1 MSDLR
6 DKVWYRGANEYPGW
20 LYLGEGNSTTEQFG
34 PGLYFS
40 DRYETARAYGQVKAF
55 SIRKLEDL
63 SGKPLYFF
71 DNVNAIATHSPNY
84 ADPKLCKDLVFE
96 FMEMAADY
104 DFERFDIVLSN
115 WDEKGLAAINKLFRS
130 VYYNSFSMAEVMQ
143 SVASEIFRNATTE
156 FLMSCRA
163 LNVGGLILHDPFK
176 TGYKSEQY
184 LVLYDPL
191 LVRELNLSLPLEG
204 ECDDSYRY

>member
-55 SIRKLEDL
+55 SIRKLESL

-71 DNVNAIATHSPNY
+71 DNVKAIATHSPNY
-84 ADPKLCKDLVFE
+84 ADPILCKSLIFE
-96 FMEMAADY
+96 FMGMASVSDPESY
-104 DFERFDIVLSN
+104 DTMLSN
-115 WDEKGLAAINKLFRS
+115 WSEKRGVAINELFRS
-130 VYYNSFSMAEVMQ
+130 IYYNAYSMAEVMQ
-143 SVASEIFRNATTE
+143 SIAYEIFRNATTE
-156 FLMSCRA
+156 FLMCCRA
-163 LNVGGLILHDPFK
+163 LSVGGLILHDPFK

-191 LVRELNLSLPLEG
+191 LVRELDLPLPPES